1 MLNNLY
7 ILKIPDNNILKKLI
21 RYHICF
27 HKITYYDNYIL
38 VTVDYLNY
46 ANILRYMK
54 IFNIELVSVKGLK
67 HYKYLLKKY
76 FIFLIS
82 AILGFIW
89 LIFLSNIIFDVRI
102 VTNDKEIAQI
112 LNLELNYY
120 NIRKYKRVV
129 SFKEKERIKNNII
142 KDNKDKIEWLELT
155 KSGSVY
161 IVNVER
167 RIIND
172 LKDDNKKVNVI
183 AKKNAFI
190 IDIMASSGSVVKK
203 VNDYVKKGDVIV
215 SGEIKK
221 NDTIMNYVKA
231 SALVYGE
238 TWYDVKV
245 ILPINYHDI
254 VYTGK
259 MKKRI
264 TINLFNKKI
273 KLFNINN
280 YDKEEIKEHILIENK
295 LIPFSIN
302 YDTFYEIRKNTDLLT
317 DEKIWDIGFNIA
329 RSNLLNSLDKGSKI
343 LTQKKLKKEMK
354 DSKIELD
361 IFIKVYE
368 NITDYEE
375 IIVGE

>member
-27 HKITYYDNYIL
+27 TKITYYDNYIL
-38 VTVDYLNY
+38 VAVDYLNY

-76 FIFLIS
+76 FIFLVSI
-82 AILGFIW
+82 ILGFIW

-112 LNLELNYY
+112 LNLELSYY

-161 IVNVER
+161 IVNIER

-203 VNDYVKKGDVIV
+203 VNDYVKKGEVIV

-231 SALVYGE
+231 EALVYGE

-280 YDKEEIKEHILIENK
+280 YDKEEIKEHVLIENK

-317 DEKIWDIGFNIA
+317 DEKIWNIGFNIA

-343 LTQKKLKKEMK
+343 LTQKKLKKEVK

-361 IFIKVYE
+361 IFMKVYE